1 MYKIVRLELNL
12 ETNQLSE
19 RVVQVYESLQAARTA
34 AQRLNRAVEKES
46 DKKAQGFQVQA
57 D

>member
-46 DKKAQGFQVQA
+46 DKKAQGFQVQM

>member
-34 AQRLNRAVEKES
+34 AQRLNLAVEKES
-46 DKKAQGFQVQA
+46 DKKAQGFQVQT

>member
-19 RVVQVYESLQAARTA
+19 RVVQVYESLQMARTA

-46 DKKAQGFQVQA
+46 DKKAEGFQVQA

>member
-46 DKKAQGFQVQA
+46 DKKAQGFQVQT